1 MDLGRDS
8 VCPKCCGTMIG
19 DGYTVVL
26 HCEFADV
33 PEGVEPDAPPVYCD
47 FTEGGK

>member
-1 MDLGRDS
+1 MYLGRDS
-8 VCPKCCGTMIG
+8 VCPKCGGTMIG

-33 PEGVEPDAPPVYCD
+33 PEGVEADTAPVYCD
-47 FTEGGK
+47 YEEEK